1 VEALVNDFVDGLS
14 SVSAPGS
21 EERPAF
27 FTQDG
32 ETYLPQEAS
41 RSPWNPTATN
51 GVAVAGL
58 LMLASEQAR
67 SPGPMIPAHV
77 VIDILRPV
85 PFGPTLPHTVV
96 TRDGKKMQMVET
108 HLMEGDTPVARARVL
123 RVRETE
129 SPHIEAPMTYPS
141 PEEAPRR
148 PFLEPPVRIAKLVET
163 RLVAGEIDETGPAT
177 VWTRLRA
184 DVVAG
189 LPISPVVHA
198 TMISDFGNGLSRP
211 ADPRKWTFANVDISL
226 HMVRRPVGDWLLV
239 DADAMLQGCS
249 VGLTNMIL
257 ADRAGPFGRAHQ
269 TVFIAPRG

>member
-1 VEALVNDFVDGLS
+1 MNDLADGLS
-14 SVSAPGS
+14 SASTPGS
-21 EERPAF
+21 DERPAF
-27 FTQDG
+27 FVRDG
-32 ETYLPQEAS
+32 AVYLPQEPA
-41 RSPWNPTATN
+41 RSPWNAAATN

-58 LMLASEQAR
+58 LMLASEQLPA
-67 SPGPMIPAHV
+67 PEPMIPAHV

-85 PFGPTLPHTVV
+85 PFGPTLPHTAV

-108 HLMEGDTPVARARVL
+108 HLMDGDTPVARARVL
-123 RVRETE
+123 RVRETD
-129 SPHIEAPMTYPS
+129 SPHIEAPMTFPS
-141 PEEAPRR
+141 PEDAPRR
-148 PFLEPPVRIAKLVET
+148 PFLEPPVRIAKLIET
-163 RLVAGEIDETGPAT
+163 RLVAGETNETGPAT
-177 VWTRLRA
+177 AWTRLRA

-198 TMISDFGNGLSRP
+198 AMISDFGNGLCRP
-211 ADPRKWTFANVDISL
+211 VDPRQWTFANVDIAL
-226 HMVRRPVGDWLLV
+226 HMVRRPVGEWLLV